1 MLGTE
6 SVLSTLRPMPVL
18 LDTRPHWIENTQAR
32 QLGLQ
37 DGQVVQASVEEKDGR
52 VRLWLKD
59 FSFDLPN
66 GWVLKDGD
74 KPFLRVSVNPGGW
87 GLLIQTPHEAV
98 AAQAKFNITS
108 AQGGDKA
115 NLGSLSAPGSSAG
128 LAEEAVGASATTHRL
143 NTLVFQPPGF
153 AAFRQLLQMI
163 DMRGPQMLQLSGEQS
178 ELLARLSGMG
188 LSMGQLQ
195 PFGLRKALAPYFR
208 SLESQLSQRQNV
220 EAEPRS
226 LIRQLLGSLGEE
238 DTGASVNGLSE
249 ELHKALN
256 EIEAAQVQSAIDL
269 NRGELNLRLMLPFSD
284 ADPVE
289 LHFQRPPRQ
298 PGDENPPLSVD
309 IHSQSRLLGEVW
321 LHTLIK
327 AGQQVELTMWAL
339 REDVAQ
345 QARSHATELVLELG
359 AAGLELQ
366 QFQIYNS
373 PRPGSDQARP
383 SAGRGLVVD
392 ALA

>member
-1 MLGTE
+1 MLGAE
-6 SVLSTLRPMPVL
+6 SVLGAMRATPVQ
-18 LDTRPHWIENTQAR
+18 LDMRPHWIETSMAE

-37 DGQVVQASVEEKDGR
+37 DGQVVQALVEKKDGR

-87 GLLIQTPHEAV
+87 GLLIQNPTDLS
-98 AAQAKFNITS
+98 AAT
-108 AQGGDKA
+108 DKA
-115 NLGSLSAPGSSAG
+115 NVALNGLGGKGAAG
-128 LAEEAVGASATTHRL
+128 AVSGAGFVAADAVASPSATSNRL

-153 AAFRQLLQMI
+153 AAFRHLLQMI
-163 DMRGPQMLQLSGEQS
+163 DMRAPQIAQLNMGQS
-178 ELLARLSGMG
+178 DVLARLSGLG
-188 LSMGQLQ
+188 LSMGALQ
-195 PFGLRKALAPYFR
+195 PLGLRKALAPYFK
-208 SLESQLSQRQNV
+208 SVESQLSQRQKV
-220 EAEPRS
+220 EDEPRS
-226 LIRQLLGSLGEE
+226 LIRQLLSSLGEE

-249 ELHKALN
+249 DLHKALN
-256 EIEAAQVQSAIDL
+256 ELEAAQLQSAIDL
-269 NRGELNLRLMLPFSD
+269 NRGELNLRLMLPFTD

-327 AGQQVELTMWAL
+327 AGHQVELTMWAL
-339 REDVAQ
+339 REEVAQ
-345 QARSHATELVLELG
+345 QARTHATELVMELG

-373 PRPGSDQARP
+373 PRPGTDPARTAP
-383 SAGRGLVVD
+383 QRGLVVD

>member
-1 MLGTE
+1 MLGAE
-6 SVLSTLRPMPVL
+6 SVLGAMRATPVQ
-18 LDTRPHWIENTQAR
+18 LDMRPHWIETSMAE

-37 DGQVVQASVEEKDGR
+37 DGQVVQALVEKKDGR

-74 KPFLRVSVNPGGW
+74 KPFLRVSLNPGGW
-87 GLLIQTPHEAV
+87 GLLIQNPTDLP
-98 AAQAKFNITS
+98 AAT
-108 AQGGDKA
+108 DKA
-115 NLGSLSAPGSSAG
+115 NVALSGLGGKGAAG
-128 LAEEAVGASATTHRL
+128 AVSGAGFVAADAVASPTATSNRL

-163 DMRGPQMLQLSGEQS
+163 DMRAPQIAQLTMGQS
-178 ELLARLSGMG
+178 DVLARLSGLG

-195 PFGLRKALAPYFR
+195 PLGLRKALAPYFR
-208 SLESQLSQRQNV
+208 SVESQLSQRQKV
-220 EAEPRS
+220 EDEPRS

-249 ELHKALN
+249 DLHKALN
-256 EIEAAQVQSAIDL
+256 ELEAAQLQSAIDL

-327 AGQQVELTMWAL
+327 AGHQVELTMWAL
-339 REDVAQ
+339 REEVAQ
-345 QARSHATELVLELG
+345 QARTHATELVMELG

-373 PRPGSDQARP
+373 PRPGTDAARP
-383 SAGRGLVVD
+383 APQRGLVVD

>member
-1 MLGTE
+1 MLGAE
-6 SVLSTLRPMPVL
+6 SVLGAMRATPVQ
-18 LDTRPHWIENTQAR
+18 LDMRPHWVETSMAE

-37 DGQVVQASVEEKDGR
+37 DGQVVQALVERKDGR

-74 KPFLRVSVNPGGW
+74 KPFLRVSLNPGGW
-87 GLLIQTPHEAV
+87 GLLIQNPTDLS
-98 AAQAKFNITS
+98 AAT
-108 AQGGDKA
+108 DKA
-115 NLGSLSAPGSSAG
+115 NVALSGLGGKGAAG
-128 LAEEAVGASATTHRL
+128 AVSGAGFVAADAVASPTATSNRL

-153 AAFRQLLQMI
+153 AAFRHLLQMI
-163 DMRGPQMLQLSGEQS
+163 DMRAPQIAQLTMGQS
-178 ELLARLSGMG
+178 DVLARLSGLG

-195 PFGLRKALAPYFR
+195 PLGLRKALAPYFR
-208 SLESQLSQRQNV
+208 SVENQLSQRQKV
-220 EAEPRS
+220 EDEPRS
-226 LIRQLLGSLGEE
+226 LIRQLLSSLGEE

-249 ELHKALN
+249 DLHKALN
-256 EIEAAQVQSAIDL
+256 ELEAAQLQSAIDL
-269 NRGELNLRLMLPFSD
+269 NRGELNLRLMLPFTD

-309 IHSQSRLLGEVW
+309 IHSQSRRLGEVW

-327 AGQQVELTMWAL
+327 AGHQVELTMWAL
-339 REDVAQ
+339 REEVAQ
-345 QARSHATELVLELG
+345 QARAHATELVMELG

-373 PRPGSDQARP
+373 PRPGTDTARP
-383 SAGRGLVVD
+383 APQRGLVVD

>member
-6 SVLSTLRPMPVL
+6 SVLSALRATPVQ
-18 LDTRPHWIENTQAR
+18 LDMRPHWIETSMAE

-37 DGQVVQASVEEKDGR
+37 DGQVVQALVDKKDGR

-59 FSFDLPN
+59 FSFELPN

-74 KPFLRVSVNPGGW
+74 KPFLRVNANPGGW
-87 GLLIQTPHEAV
+87 GLLIQTPTDAAV
-98 AAQAKFNITS
+98 EENPNLALAGLVGKGSAQA
-108 AQGGDKA
+108 
-115 NLGSLSAPGSSAG
+115 LSASGSAP
-128 LAEEAVGASATTHRL
+128 AETVASPSATSNRL

-163 DMRGPQMLQLSGEQS
+163 DMRAPQMMQLSLEQS
-178 ELLARLSGMG
+178 ELLARISGFG

-195 PFGLRKALAPYFR
+195 PMGLRKALAPYFK
-208 SLESQLSQRQNV
+208 SVENQLSQRQKV
-220 EAEPRS
+220 EDEPRS

-238 DTGASVNGLSE
+238 DTGASVSGLSE

-256 EIEAAQVQSAIDL
+256 ELEAAQVQSAIDH
-269 NRGELNLRLMLPFSD
+269 NRGELNLRLMLPFTD

-289 LHFQRPPRQ
+289 LHFQRPPRK
-298 PGDENPPLSVD
+298 PGDESPPLSVD

-327 AGQQVELTMWAL
+327 ARHQVELTMWAL
-339 REDVAQ
+339 REEVAQ
-345 QARSHATELVLELG
+345 QARVHATELVLELG

-366 QFQIYNS
+366 QFQIYNA
-373 PRPGSDQARP
+373 PRPGSDLVRTP
-383 SAGRGLVVD
+383 PDRGLVVD

>member
-6 SVLSTLRPMPVL
+6 SVLSTLRPIPVL

-256 EIEAAQVQSAIDL
+256 EIEAAQVQSVIDL

-383 SAGRGLVVD
+383 PAGRGLVVD

>member
-1 MLGTE
+1 MLGAE
-6 SVLSTLRPMPVL
+6 SVLGAMRATPVQ
-18 LDTRPHWIENTQAR
+18 LDMRPHWIETSMAE

-37 DGQVVQASVEEKDGR
+37 DGQVVQALVEKKDGR

-87 GLLIQTPHEAV
+87 GLLIQNPTDPSAAADKTKVALDGLGGKGLTGSPAAAGFV
-98 AAQAKFNITS
+98 AADALASTS
-108 AQGGDKA
+108 ATS
-115 NLGSLSAPGSSAG
+115 N
-128 LAEEAVGASATTHRL
+128 RL

-163 DMRGPQMLQLSGEQS
+163 DLRAPQIAQLSAGQS
-178 ELLARLSGMG
+178 DLLARLSGLG

-195 PFGLRKALAPYFR
+195 PLGLRKALAPYFR
-208 SLESQLSQRQNV
+208 SVENQLSQRQKV
-220 EAEPRS
+220 EDEPRS

-249 ELHKALN
+249 DLHKALN
-256 EIEAAQVQSAIDL
+256 ELEAAQLQSAIDL
-269 NRGELNLRLMLPFSD
+269 NRGELNLRLMLPFTD

-327 AGQQVELTMWAL
+327 AGHQVELTMWAL
-339 REDVAQ
+339 REEVAQ
-345 QARSHATELVLELG
+345 QARTHATELVMELG

-373 PRPGSDQARP
+373 PRPGTDPARTAP
-383 SAGRGLVVD
+383 QRGLVVD

>member
-6 SVLSTLRPMPVL
+6 SVLGAMRATPVQ
-18 LDTRPHWIENTQAR
+18 LDMRPHWIETSMAE

-37 DGQVVQASVEEKDGR
+37 DGQVVQALVEKKDGR

-66 GWVLKDGD
+66 GWVLKEGD

-87 GLLIQTPHEAV
+87 GLLIQTP
-98 AAQAKFNITS
+98 S
-108 AQGGDKA
+108 D
-115 NLGSLSAPGSSAG
+115 LSAVSDKTNVALTGLGGKGAPGVPTGAG
-128 LAEEAVGASATTHRL
+128 FVPADAVSNPTATSNRL

-163 DMRGPQMLQLSGEQS
+163 DWQSPQLAQLSVGQS
-178 ELLARLSGMG
+178 DLLARLSGLG

-195 PFGLRKALAPYFR
+195 PLGLRKALAPYFK
-208 SLESQLSQRQNV
+208 SVENQLSQRQKV
-220 EAEPRS
+220 EDEPRS
-226 LIRQLLGSLGEE
+226 LIRQLLASLGEE

-249 ELHKALN
+249 DLHKALN
-256 EIEAAQVQSAIDL
+256 ELEAAQLQSAIDL
-269 NRGELNLRLMLPFSD
+269 NRGELNLRLMLPFTD

-298 PGDENPPLSVD
+298 PGEESPPLSVD

-327 AGQQVELTMWAL
+327 VGHQVELTMWAL

-373 PRPGSDQARP
+373 PRPGTDQVRP
-383 SAGRGLVVD
+383 APQRGLVVD

>member
-1 MLGTE
+1 MLGAE
-6 SVLSTLRPMPVL
+6 SVLGAMRATPVQ
-18 LDTRPHWIENTQAR
+18 LDMRPHWVETSMAE

-37 DGQVVQASVEEKDGR
+37 DGQVVQALVEKKDGR

-74 KPFLRVSVNPGGW
+74 KPFLRVSLNPGGW
-87 GLLIQTPHEAV
+87 GLLIQNPTDLP
-98 AAQAKFNITS
+98 AAT
-108 AQGGDKA
+108 DKA
-115 NLGSLSAPGSSAG
+115 NVALSGLGGKGAAG
-128 LAEEAVGASATTHRL
+128 AVSGAGFVAADAVASPTATSNRL

-163 DMRGPQMLQLSGEQS
+163 DLRAPQIAQLTMGQS
-178 ELLARLSGMG
+178 DVLARLSGLG

-195 PFGLRKALAPYFR
+195 PLGLRKALAPYFR
-208 SLESQLSQRQNV
+208 SVESQLSHRQKV
-220 EAEPRS
+220 EDEPRS
-226 LIRQLLGSLGEE
+226 LIRQLLSSLGEE

-249 ELHKALN
+249 DLHKALN
-256 EIEAAQVQSAIDL
+256 ELEAAQLQSAIDL
-269 NRGELNLRLMLPFSD
+269 NRGELNLRLMLPFTD

-309 IHSQSRLLGEVW
+309 IHSQSRRLGEVW

-327 AGQQVELTMWAL
+327 AGHQVELTMWAL
-339 REDVAQ
+339 REEVAQ
-345 QARSHATELVLELG
+345 QARAHATELVMELG

-373 PRPGSDQARP
+373 PRPGTDAARP
-383 SAGRGLVVD
+383 APQRGLVVD

>member
-1 MLGTE
+1 MLGAE
-6 SVLSTLRPMPVL
+6 SVLGAMRATPVQ
-18 LDTRPHWIENTQAR
+18 LDMRPHWIETSMAE

-37 DGQVVQASVEEKDGR
+37 DGQVVQALVEKKDGR

-87 GLLIQTPHEAV
+87 GLLIQNPTDPSAAADKTKVALDGLGGKGLTGSPAAAGFV
-98 AAQAKFNITS
+98 AADALASTS
-108 AQGGDKA
+108 ATS
-115 NLGSLSAPGSSAG
+115 N
-128 LAEEAVGASATTHRL
+128 RL

-163 DMRGPQMLQLSGEQS
+163 DLRAPQIAQLSAGQS
-178 ELLARLSGMG
+178 DLLARLSGLG

-195 PFGLRKALAPYFR
+195 PLGLRKALAPYFR
-208 SLESQLSQRQNV
+208 SVENQLSQRQKV
-220 EAEPRS
+220 DDEPRS

-249 ELHKALN
+249 DLHKALN
-256 EIEAAQVQSAIDL
+256 ELEAAQLQSAIDL
-269 NRGELNLRLMLPFSD
+269 NRGELNLRLMLPFTD

-327 AGQQVELTMWAL
+327 AGHQVELTMWAL
-339 REDVAQ
+339 REEVAQ
-345 QARSHATELVLELG
+345 QARTHATELVMELG

-373 PRPGSDQARP
+373 PRPGTDPARTAP
-383 SAGRGLVVD
+383 QRGLVVD

>member
-1 MLGTE
+1 MLGAE
-6 SVLSTLRPMPVL
+6 SVLGAMRATPVQ
-18 LDTRPHWIENTQAR
+18 LDMRPHWVETSMAE

-37 DGQVVQASVEEKDGR
+37 DGQVVQALVEKKDGR

-74 KPFLRVSVNPGGW
+74 KPFLRVSLNPGGW
-87 GLLIQTPHEAV
+87 GLLIQNPTDLP
-98 AAQAKFNITS
+98 AAT
-108 AQGGDKA
+108 DKA
-115 NLGSLSAPGSSAG
+115 NVALSGLGGKGAAG
-128 LAEEAVGASATTHRL
+128 AVSGAGFVAADAVASPTATSNRL

-163 DMRGPQMLQLSGEQS
+163 DMRAPQIAQLTMGQS
-178 ELLARLSGMG
+178 DVLARLSGLG

-195 PFGLRKALAPYFR
+195 PLGLRKALAPYFR
-208 SLESQLSQRQNV
+208 SVESQLSQRQKV
-220 EAEPRS
+220 EDEPRS

-249 ELHKALN
+249 DLHKALN
-256 EIEAAQVQSAIDL
+256 ELEAAQLQSAIDL

-327 AGQQVELTMWAL
+327 AGHQVELTMWAL
-339 REDVAQ
+339 REEVAQ
-345 QARSHATELVLELG
+345 QARTHATELVMELG

-373 PRPGSDQARP
+373 PRPGTDAARP
-383 SAGRGLVVD
+383 APQRGLVVD

>member
-6 SVLSTLRPMPVL
+6 SVLGAMRATPVQ
-18 LDTRPHWIENTQAR
+18 LDMRTHWLETSMAE

-37 DGQVVQASVEEKDGR
+37 DGQVVQALVEKKDGR

-87 GLLIQTPHEAV
+87 GLLIQNPTDLSAATDKTKLALDGLGGKALTGSPAGAGFV
-98 AAQAKFNITS
+98 AADAVLSTS
-108 AQGGDKA
+108 ATS
-115 NLGSLSAPGSSAG
+115 N
-128 LAEEAVGASATTHRL
+128 RL

-153 AAFRQLLQMI
+153 AAFRHLLQMM
-163 DMRGPQMLQLSGEQS
+163 DLRAPQITQLSAGQS
-178 ELLARLSGMG
+178 DLLARLSGLG
-188 LSMGQLQ
+188 LSMAQLQ
-195 PFGLRKALAPYFR
+195 PLGLRKALAPYFR
-208 SLESQLSQRQNV
+208 SVESQLSQRQKV
-220 EAEPRS
+220 EDTPRS
-226 LIRQLLGSLGEE
+226 LIRQLLDSLGEE

-249 ELHKALN
+249 DLHKALN
-256 EIEAAQVQSAIDL
+256 ELEAAQLQSAIDL
-269 NRGELNLRLMLPFSD
+269 NRGELNLRLMLPFTD

-298 PGDENPPLSVD
+298 PGEENPPLSVD

-327 AGQQVELTMWAL
+327 AGHQVELTMWAL

-345 QARSHATELVLELG
+345 QARSHSTELVLELG

-373 PRPGSDQARP
+373 PRPASDQSRP
-383 SAGRGLVVD
+383 APQRGLVVD

>member
-1 MLGTE
+1 MLGAE
-6 SVLSTLRPMPVL
+6 SVLGAMRATPVQ
-18 LDTRPHWIENTQAR
+18 LDMRPHWVETSMAE

-37 DGQVVQASVEEKDGR
+37 DGQVVQALVEKKDGR

-87 GLLIQTPHEAV
+87 GLLIQNPTDLS
-98 AAQAKFNITS
+98 AAT
-108 AQGGDKA
+108 DKA
-115 NLGSLSAPGSSAG
+115 NVALSGLGGKGAAVSGAG
-128 LAEEAVGASATTHRL
+128 FVAADAVANSTATSNRL

-163 DMRGPQMLQLSGEQS
+163 DMRAPQIAQLTMGQS
-178 ELLARLSGMG
+178 DVLARLSGLG
-188 LSMGQLQ
+188 LSMGALQ
-195 PFGLRKALAPYFR
+195 PLGLRKALAPYFR
-208 SLESQLSQRQNV
+208 SVENQLSQRQKV
-220 EAEPRS
+220 EDEPRS
-226 LIRQLLGSLGEE
+226 LIRQLLSSLGEE
-238 DTGASVNGLSE
+238 DTRASVNGLSE
-249 ELHKALN
+249 DLHKALN
-256 EIEAAQVQSAIDL
+256 ELEAAQLQSAIDL
-269 NRGELNLRLMLPFSD
+269 NRGELNLRLMLPFTD

-327 AGQQVELTMWAL
+327 AGHQVELTMWAL
-339 REDVAQ
+339 REEVAQ
-345 QARSHATELVLELG
+345 QARTHATELVMELG

-373 PRPGSDQARP
+373 PRPGTDAARP
-383 SAGRGLVVD
+383 APQRGLVVD

>member
-1 MLGTE
+1 MLGAE
-6 SVLSTLRPMPVL
+6 SVLGAMRATPVQ
-18 LDTRPHWIENTQAR
+18 LDMRPHWVETSMAE

-37 DGQVVQASVEEKDGR
+37 DGQVVQALVEKKDGR

-74 KPFLRVSVNPGGW
+74 KPFLRVSLNPGGW
-87 GLLIQTPHEAV
+87 GLLIQNPTDLP
-98 AAQAKFNITS
+98 AAT
-108 AQGGDKA
+108 DKA
-115 NLGSLSAPGSSAG
+115 NVALSGLGGKGAAG
-128 LAEEAVGASATTHRL
+128 AVSGAGFVAADAVASPTATSNRL

-163 DMRGPQMLQLSGEQS
+163 DMRAPQIAQLTMGQS
-178 ELLARLSGMG
+178 DVLARLSGLG

-195 PFGLRKALAPYFR
+195 PLGLRKALAPYFR
-208 SLESQLSQRQNV
+208 SVENQLSQRQKV
-220 EAEPRS
+220 EDEPRS

-249 ELHKALN
+249 DLHKALN
-256 EIEAAQVQSAIDL
+256 ELEAAQLQSAIDL

-309 IHSQSRLLGEVW
+309 IHSQSRRLGEVW

-327 AGQQVELTMWAL
+327 AGHQVELTMWAL
-339 REDVAQ
+339 REEVAQ
-345 QARSHATELVLELG
+345 QARTHATELVMELG

-373 PRPGSDQARP
+373 PRPGTDAARP
-383 SAGRGLVVD
+383 APQRGLVVD

>member
-6 SVLSTLRPMPVL
+6 SVLGAMRATPVQ
-18 LDTRPHWIENTQAR
+18 LDMRTHWLETSMAE

-37 DGQVVQASVEEKDGR
+37 DGQVVQALVEKKDGR

-87 GLLIQTPHEAV
+87 GLLIQNPTDLSAAADKTKLALDGLGGKALTGSPAGAGFV
-98 AAQAKFNITS
+98 AADAVLSTS
-108 AQGGDKA
+108 ATS
-115 NLGSLSAPGSSAG
+115 N
-128 LAEEAVGASATTHRL
+128 RL

-153 AAFRQLLQMI
+153 AAFRHLLQMM
-163 DMRGPQMLQLSGEQS
+163 DLRAPQITQLSAGQS
-178 ELLARLSGMG
+178 DLLARLSGLG
-188 LSMGQLQ
+188 LSMAQLQ
-195 PFGLRKALAPYFR
+195 PLGLRKALAPYFR
-208 SLESQLSQRQNV
+208 SVESQLSQRQKV
-220 EAEPRS
+220 EDTPRS
-226 LIRQLLGSLGEE
+226 LIRQLLDSLGEE

-249 ELHKALN
+249 DLHKALN
-256 EIEAAQVQSAIDL
+256 ELEAAQLQSAIDL
-269 NRGELNLRLMLPFSD
+269 NRGELNLRLMLPFTD

-298 PGDENPPLSVD
+298 PGEENPPLSVD

-327 AGQQVELTMWAL
+327 AGHQVELTMWAL

-345 QARSHATELVLELG
+345 QARSHSSELVLELG

-373 PRPGSDQARP
+373 PRPASDPSRP
-383 SAGRGLVVD
+383 APQRGLVVD

>member
-6 SVLSTLRPMPVL
+6 SVLGAMRATPVQ
-18 LDTRPHWIENTQAR
+18 LDMRTHWLETSMAE

-37 DGQVVQASVEEKDGR
+37 DGQVVQALVEKKDGR

-87 GLLIQTPHEAV
+87 GLLIQNPTDLSAAADKTKLALDGLGGKALTGSPAGAGFV
-98 AAQAKFNITS
+98 AADAVLSTS
-108 AQGGDKA
+108 ATS
-115 NLGSLSAPGSSAG
+115 N
-128 LAEEAVGASATTHRL
+128 RL

-153 AAFRQLLQMI
+153 AAFRHLLQMM
-163 DMRGPQMLQLSGEQS
+163 DLRAPQITQLSAGQS
-178 ELLARLSGMG
+178 DLLARLSGLG
-188 LSMGQLQ
+188 LSMAQLQ
-195 PFGLRKALAPYFR
+195 PLGLRKALAPYFR
-208 SLESQLSQRQNV
+208 SVESQLSQRQKV
-220 EAEPRS
+220 EDTPRS
-226 LIRQLLGSLGEE
+226 LIRQLLDSLGEE

-249 ELHKALN
+249 DLHKALN
-256 EIEAAQVQSAIDL
+256 ELEAAQLQSAIDL
-269 NRGELNLRLMLPFSD
+269 NRGEINLRLMLPFTD

-298 PGDENPPLSVD
+298 PGEENPPLSVD

-327 AGQQVELTMWAL
+327 AGHQVELTMWAL

-345 QARSHATELVLELG
+345 QARSHSTELVLELG

-373 PRPGSDQARP
+373 PRPASDQSRP
-383 SAGRGLVVD
+383 APQRGLVVD

>member
-1 MLGTE
+1 M
-6 SVLSTLRPMPVL
+6 
-18 LDTRPHWIENTQAR
+18 RPHWVETSMAE

-37 DGQVVQASVEEKDGR
+37 DGQVVQALVERKDGR

-74 KPFLRVSVNPGGW
+74 KPFLRVSLNPGGW
-87 GLLIQTPHEAV
+87 GLLIQNPTDLS
-98 AAQAKFNITS
+98 AAT
-108 AQGGDKA
+108 DKA
-115 NLGSLSAPGSSAG
+115 NVALSALGGKGAAG
-128 LAEEAVGASATTHRL
+128 AVSGAGFVAADAVASPNATSNRL

-153 AAFRQLLQMI
+153 VAFRQLLQMI
-163 DMRGPQMLQLSGEQS
+163 DMRAPQIAQLTMGQS
-178 ELLARLSGMG
+178 DVLARLSGLG

-195 PFGLRKALAPYFR
+195 PLGLRKALAPYFR
-208 SLESQLSQRQNV
+208 SVENQLSQRQKV
-220 EAEPRS
+220 EDEPRS
-226 LIRQLLGSLGEE
+226 LIRQLLSSLGEE

-249 ELHKALN
+249 DLHKALN
-256 EIEAAQVQSAIDL
+256 ELEAAQLQSAIDL
-269 NRGELNLRLMLPFSD
+269 NRGELNLRLMLPFTD

-309 IHSQSRLLGEVW
+309 IHSQSRRLGEVW

-327 AGQQVELTMWAL
+327 AGHQVELTMWAL
-339 REDVAQ
+339 REEVAQ
-345 QARSHATELVLELG
+345 QARAHATELVMELG

-373 PRPGSDQARP
+373 PRPGTDTARP
-383 SAGRGLVVD
+383 APQRGLVVD

>member
-1 MLGTE
+1 MLGAE
-6 SVLSTLRPMPVL
+6 SVLGAMRATPVQ
-18 LDTRPHWIENTQAR
+18 LDMRPHWVETSMAE

-37 DGQVVQASVEEKDGR
+37 DGQVVQALVEKKDGR

-74 KPFLRVSVNPGGW
+74 KPFLRVSLNPGGW
-87 GLLIQTPHEAV
+87 GLLIQNPTDLS
-98 AAQAKFNITS
+98 AAA
-108 AQGGDKA
+108 DKA
-115 NLGSLSAPGSSAG
+115 NVALSGLGGKGAAG
-128 LAEEAVGASATTHRL
+128 AVSGAGFVAADAVASPTATSNRL

-163 DMRGPQMLQLSGEQS
+163 DMRAPQIAQLTMGQS
-178 ELLARLSGMG
+178 DVLARLSGLG

-195 PFGLRKALAPYFR
+195 PLGLRKALAPYFR
-208 SLESQLSQRQNV
+208 SVENQLSQRQKV
-220 EAEPRS
+220 EDEPRS

-249 ELHKALN
+249 DLHKALN
-256 EIEAAQVQSAIDL
+256 ELEAAQLQSAIDL
-269 NRGELNLRLMLPFSD
+269 NRGELNLRLMLPFTD

-309 IHSQSRLLGEVW
+309 IHSQSRRLGEVW

-327 AGQQVELTMWAL
+327 AGHQVELTMWAL
-339 REDVAQ
+339 REEVAQ
-345 QARSHATELVLELG
+345 QARTHATELVMELG

-373 PRPGSDQARP
+373 PRPGTDAARP
-383 SAGRGLVVD
+383 APQRGLVVD

>member
-1 MLGTE
+1 MLGAE
-6 SVLSTLRPMPVL
+6 SVLGAMRATPVQ
-18 LDTRPHWIENTQAR
+18 LDMRPHWIETSMAE

-37 DGQVVQASVEEKDGR
+37 DGQVVQALVEKKDGR

-66 GWVLKDGD
+66 GWVLKEGD

-87 GLLIQTPHEAV
+87 GLLIQNPTDPSAAADKTKVALDGLGGKGLTGSPAAAGFV
-98 AAQAKFNITS
+98 AADALASTS
-108 AQGGDKA
+108 ATS
-115 NLGSLSAPGSSAG
+115 N
-128 LAEEAVGASATTHRL
+128 RL

-163 DMRGPQMLQLSGEQS
+163 DLRAPQIAQLSAGQS
-178 ELLARLSGMG
+178 DLLARLSGLG

-195 PFGLRKALAPYFR
+195 PLGLRKALAPYFR
-208 SLESQLSQRQNV
+208 SVENQLSQRQKV
-220 EAEPRS
+220 EDEPRS

-249 ELHKALN
+249 DLHKALN
-256 EIEAAQVQSAIDL
+256 ELEAAQLQSAIDL

-327 AGQQVELTMWAL
+327 AGHQVELTMWAL
-339 REDVAQ
+339 REEVAQ
-345 QARSHATELVLELG
+345 QARTHATELVMELG

-373 PRPGSDQARP
+373 PRPGTDQARP
-383 SAGRGLVVD
+383 APQRGLVVD

>member
-1 MLGTE
+1 MLGAE
-6 SVLSTLRPMPVL
+6 SVLGAMRATPVQ
-18 LDTRPHWIENTQAR
+18 LDMRPHWVETSMAE

-37 DGQVVQASVEEKDGR
+37 DGQVVQALVERKDGR

-74 KPFLRVSVNPGGW
+74 KPFLRVSLNPGGW
-87 GLLIQTPHEAV
+87 GLLIQNPTDPSAAADKTKVALDGLGGKGLTGSPAAAGFV
-98 AAQAKFNITS
+98 AADALASTS
-108 AQGGDKA
+108 ATS
-115 NLGSLSAPGSSAG
+115 N
-128 LAEEAVGASATTHRL
+128 RL

-163 DMRGPQMLQLSGEQS
+163 DMRAPQIAQLTMGQS
-178 ELLARLSGMG
+178 DVLARLSGLG

-195 PFGLRKALAPYFR
+195 PLGLRKALAPYFR
-208 SLESQLSQRQNV
+208 SVENQLSQRQKV
-220 EAEPRS
+220 EDEPRS

-249 ELHKALN
+249 DLHKALN
-256 EIEAAQVQSAIDL
+256 ELEAAQLQSAIDL

-327 AGQQVELTMWAL
+327 AGHQVELTMWAL
-339 REDVAQ
+339 REEVAQ
-345 QARSHATELVLELG
+345 QARTHATELVMELG

-373 PRPGSDQARP
+373 PRPGTDAARP
-383 SAGRGLVVD
+383 APQRGLVVD

>member
-1 MLGTE
+1 MLGAE
-6 SVLSTLRPMPVL
+6 SVLGAMRATPVQ
-18 LDTRPHWIENTQAR
+18 LDMRPHWVETSMAE

-37 DGQVVQASVEEKDGR
+37 DGQVVQALVEKKDGR

-87 GLLIQTPHEAV
+87 GLLIQNPTDLS
-98 AAQAKFNITS
+98 AAT
-108 AQGGDKA
+108 DKA
-115 NLGSLSAPGSSAG
+115 NVALSGLGGKGAAG
-128 LAEEAVGASATTHRL
+128 AVSGAGFVAADAVANSTATSNRL

-163 DMRGPQMLQLSGEQS
+163 DMRAPQIAQLTMGQS
-178 ELLARLSGMG
+178 DVLARLSGMG

-195 PFGLRKALAPYFR
+195 PLGLRKALAPYFR
-208 SLESQLSQRQNV
+208 SVENQLSQRQKV
-220 EAEPRS
+220 EDEPRS

-238 DTGASVNGLSE
+238 DTGAAVNGLSE
-249 ELHKALN
+249 DLHKALN
-256 EIEAAQVQSAIDL
+256 ELEAAQLQSAIDL

-309 IHSQSRLLGEVW
+309 IHSQSRRLGEVW

-327 AGQQVELTMWAL
+327 AGHQVELTMWAL
-339 REDVAQ
+339 REEVAQ
-345 QARSHATELVLELG
+345 QARMHATELVMELG

-373 PRPGSDQARP
+373 PRPGTDPTR
-383 SAGRGLVVD
+383 SAPQRGLVVD

>member
-1 MLGTE
+1 MLGAE
-6 SVLSTLRPMPVL
+6 SVLGAMRATPVQ
-18 LDTRPHWIENTQAR
+18 LDMRAHWVETSMAE

-37 DGQVVQASVEEKDGR
+37 DGQVVQALVEKKDGR

-74 KPFLRVSVNPGGW
+74 KPFLRVSLNPGGW
-87 GLLIQTPHEAV
+87 GLLIQNPTDLS
-98 AAQAKFNITS
+98 AAT
-108 AQGGDKA
+108 DKA
-115 NLGSLSAPGSSAG
+115 NLALSALGGKGAAG
-128 LAEEAVGASATTHRL
+128 AVSGAGIVAADAVASPTATSNRL

-163 DMRGPQMLQLSGEQS
+163 DMRAPQIAQLTMGQS
-178 ELLARLSGMG
+178 DVLARLSGLG

-195 PFGLRKALAPYFR
+195 PLGLRKALAPYFR
-208 SLESQLSQRQNV
+208 SVESQLSQRQKV
-220 EAEPRS
+220 EDEPRS
-226 LIRQLLGSLGEE
+226 LIRQLLSSLGEE

-249 ELHKALN
+249 DLHKALN
-256 EIEAAQVQSAIDL
+256 ELEAAQLQSAIDL

-309 IHSQSRLLGEVW
+309 IHSQSRRLGEVW

-327 AGQQVELTMWAL
+327 AGHQVELTMWAL
-339 REDVAQ
+339 REEVAQ
-345 QARSHATELVLELG
+345 QARAHATELVMELG

-373 PRPGSDQARP
+373 PRPGTDTARP
-383 SAGRGLVVD
+383 APQRGLVVD

>member
-1 MLGTE
+1 MLGAE
-6 SVLSTLRPMPVL
+6 SVLGAMRATPVQ
-18 LDTRPHWIENTQAR
+18 LDMRPHWVETSMAE

-37 DGQVVQASVEEKDGR
+37 DGQVVQALVERKDGR

-74 KPFLRVSVNPGGW
+74 KPFLRVSLNPGGW
-87 GLLIQTPHEAV
+87 GLLIQNPTDLP
-98 AAQAKFNITS
+98 AAT
-108 AQGGDKA
+108 DKA
-115 NLGSLSAPGSSAG
+115 NVALSGLGGKGAAG
-128 LAEEAVGASATTHRL
+128 AVSGAGFVAADALASPTATSNRL

-153 AAFRQLLQMI
+153 AAFRQLLKMI
-163 DMRGPQMLQLSGEQS
+163 DMRAPQIAQLTMGQS
-178 ELLARLSGMG
+178 DVLARLSGLG

-195 PFGLRKALAPYFR
+195 PLGLRKALAPYFR
-208 SLESQLSQRQNV
+208 SVESQLSQRQKV
-220 EAEPRS
+220 EDEPRS

-249 ELHKALN
+249 DLHKALN
-256 EIEAAQVQSAIDL
+256 ELEAAQLQSAIDL

-327 AGQQVELTMWAL
+327 AGHQVELTMWAL
-339 REDVAQ
+339 REEVAQ
-345 QARSHATELVLELG
+345 QARTHATELVMELG

-373 PRPGSDQARP
+373 PRPGTDAARP
-383 SAGRGLVVD
+383 APQRGLVVD

>member
-1 MLGTE
+1 MLGAE
-6 SVLSTLRPMPVL
+6 SVLGAMRATPVQ
-18 LDTRPHWIENTQAR
+18 LDMRPHWIETSMAE

-37 DGQVVQASVEEKDGR
+37 DGQVVQALVEKKDGR

-66 GWVLKDGD
+66 GWVLKEGD

-87 GLLIQTPHEAV
+87 GLLIQNPTDPSAAADKTKVALDGLGGKGLTGSPAGAGFV
-98 AAQAKFNITS
+98 AADALASTS
-108 AQGGDKA
+108 ATS
-115 NLGSLSAPGSSAG
+115 N
-128 LAEEAVGASATTHRL
+128 RL

-163 DMRGPQMLQLSGEQS
+163 DLRAPQIAQLSAGLS
-178 ELLARLSGMG
+178 DLLARLSGLG

-195 PFGLRKALAPYFR
+195 PLGLRKALAPYFR
-208 SLESQLSQRQNV
+208 SVENQLSQRQKV
-220 EAEPRS
+220 EDEPRS

-249 ELHKALN
+249 DLHKALN
-256 EIEAAQVQSAIDL
+256 ELEAAQLQSAIDL
-269 NRGELNLRLMLPFSD
+269 NRGELNLRLMLPFTD

-327 AGQQVELTMWAL
+327 AGHQVELTMWAL
-339 REDVAQ
+339 REEVAQ
-345 QARSHATELVLELG
+345 QARTHATELVMELG

-373 PRPGSDQARP
+373 PRPGTDPARTAP
-383 SAGRGLVVD
+383 QRGLVVD

>member
-6 SVLSTLRPMPVL
+6 SVLGAMRATPVQ
-18 LDTRPHWIENTQAR
+18 LDMRTHWLETSMAE

-37 DGQVVQASVEEKDGR
+37 DGQVVQALVEKKDGR

-74 KPFLRVSVNPGGW
+74 KPFLRVSLNPGGW
-87 GLLIQTPHEAV
+87 GLLIQNPT
-98 AAQAKFNITS
+98 
-108 AQGGDKA
+108 D
-115 NLGSLSAPGSSAG
+115 LSATADKTKLALDGLGGKALTGSSAG
-128 LAEEAVGASATTHRL
+128 AGFVAADAVLSTSATSNRL

-153 AAFRQLLQMI
+153 AAFRHLLQMM
-163 DMRGPQMLQLSGEQS
+163 DLRAPQITQLSAGQS
-178 ELLARLSGMG
+178 DLLARLSGLG
-188 LSMGQLQ
+188 LSMAQLQ
-195 PFGLRKALAPYFR
+195 PLGLRKALAPYFR
-208 SLESQLSQRQNV
+208 SVESQLSQRQKV
-220 EAEPRS
+220 EDTPRS
-226 LIRQLLGSLGEE
+226 LIRQLLDSLGEQ

-249 ELHKALN
+249 DLHKALN
-256 EIEAAQVQSAIDL
+256 ELEAAQLQSAIDL
-269 NRGELNLRLMLPFSD
+269 NRGELNLRLMLPFTD

-298 PGDENPPLSVD
+298 PGEENPPLSVD

-327 AGQQVELTMWAL
+327 AGHQVELTMWAL

-345 QARSHATELVLELG
+345 QARSHSTELVLELG

-373 PRPGSDQARP
+373 PRPASDQSRP
-383 SAGRGLVVD
+383 PPQRGLVVD

>member
-1 MLGTE
+1 MLGAE
-6 SVLSTLRPMPVL
+6 SVLGAMRATPVQ
-18 LDTRPHWIENTQAR
+18 LDMRPHWVETSMAE

-37 DGQVVQASVEEKDGR
+37 DGQVVQALVERKDGR

-74 KPFLRVSVNPGGW
+74 KPFLRVSLNPGGW
-87 GLLIQTPHEAV
+87 GLLIQNQTDLP
-98 AAQAKFNITS
+98 AAT
-108 AQGGDKA
+108 DKA
-115 NLGSLSAPGSSAG
+115 NVALSGLGGKGAAG
-128 LAEEAVGASATTHRL
+128 AVSGAGFVAADAVANSTATSNRL

-163 DMRGPQMLQLSGEQS
+163 DMRAPQIAQLTMGQS
-178 ELLARLSGMG
+178 DVLARLSGMG

-195 PFGLRKALAPYFR
+195 PLGLRKALAPYFR
-208 SLESQLSQRQNV
+208 SVENQLSQRQKV
-220 EAEPRS
+220 EDEPRS

-238 DTGASVNGLSE
+238 DTGAAVNGLSE
-249 ELHKALN
+249 DLHKALN
-256 EIEAAQVQSAIDL
+256 ELEAAQLQSAIDL

-298 PGDENPPLSVD
+298 PGDENPPVSVD
-309 IHSQSRLLGEVW
+309 IHSQSRRLGEVW

-327 AGQQVELTMWAL
+327 AGHQVELTMWAL
-339 REDVAQ
+339 REEVAQ
-345 QARSHATELVLELG
+345 QARMHATELVMELG

-373 PRPGSDQARP
+373 PRPGTDPTRP
-383 SAGRGLVVD
+383 APQRGLVVD

>member
-1 MLGTE
+1 MLGAE
-6 SVLSTLRPMPVL
+6 SVLGAMRATPVQ
-18 LDTRPHWIENTQAR
+18 LDMRPHWVETSMAE

-37 DGQVVQASVEEKDGR
+37 DGQVVQALVEKKDGR

-74 KPFLRVSVNPGGW
+74 KPFLRVSLNPGGW
-87 GLLIQTPHEAV
+87 GLLIQNPTDLS
-98 AAQAKFNITS
+98 AAT
-108 AQGGDKA
+108 DKA
-115 NLGSLSAPGSSAG
+115 NVALSGLGGKGAAG
-128 LAEEAVGASATTHRL
+128 AVSGAGFVVADAVASPNATSNRL

-153 AAFRQLLQMI
+153 AAFRHLLQLI
-163 DMRGPQMLQLSGEQS
+163 DMRAPQISQLTMGQS
-178 ELLARLSGMG
+178 DVLARLSGLG

-195 PFGLRKALAPYFR
+195 PLGLRKALAPYFR
-208 SLESQLSQRQNV
+208 SVESQLSQRQKV
-220 EAEPRS
+220 EDEPRS
-226 LIRQLLGSLGEE
+226 LIRQLLSSLGEE

-249 ELHKALN
+249 DLHKALN
-256 EIEAAQVQSAIDL
+256 ELEAAQLQSAIDL
-269 NRGELNLRLMLPFSD
+269 NRGELNLRLMLPFTD

-309 IHSQSRLLGEVW
+309 IHSQSRRLGEVW

-327 AGQQVELTMWAL
+327 AGHQVELTMWAL
-339 REDVAQ
+339 REEVAQ
-345 QARSHATELVLELG
+345 QARAHATELVMELG

-373 PRPGSDQARP
+373 PRPGTDTARP
-383 SAGRGLVVD
+383 APQRGLVVD

>member
-1 MLGTE
+1 MLGAE
-6 SVLSTLRPMPVL
+6 SVLGAMRATPVQ
-18 LDTRPHWIENTQAR
+18 LDMRPHWVETSMAE

-37 DGQVVQASVEEKDGR
+37 DGQVVQALVERKDGR

-74 KPFLRVSVNPGGW
+74 KPFLRVSLNPGGW
-87 GLLIQTPHEAV
+87 GLLIQNQTDLP
-98 AAQAKFNITS
+98 AAT
-108 AQGGDKA
+108 DKA
-115 NLGSLSAPGSSAG
+115 NVALSGLGGKGAAG
-128 LAEEAVGASATTHRL
+128 AVSGAGFVAADAVASPTATSNRL

-163 DMRGPQMLQLSGEQS
+163 DMRAPQIAQLTMGQS
-178 ELLARLSGMG
+178 DVLARLSGLG

-195 PFGLRKALAPYFR
+195 PLGLRKALAPYFR
-208 SLESQLSQRQNV
+208 SVENQLSQRQKV
-220 EAEPRS
+220 EDEPRS

-249 ELHKALN
+249 DLHKALN
-256 EIEAAQVQSAIDL
+256 ELEAAQLQSAIDL

-327 AGQQVELTMWAL
+327 AGHQVELTMWAL
-339 REDVAQ
+339 REEVAQ
-345 QARSHATELVLELG
+345 QARTHATELVMELG

-373 PRPGSDQARP
+373 PRPGTDAARP
-383 SAGRGLVVD
+383 APQRGLVVD

>member
-1 MLGTE
+1 MLGAE
-6 SVLSTLRPMPVL
+6 SVLGAMRATPVQ
-18 LDTRPHWIENTQAR
+18 LDMRPHWVETSMAE

-37 DGQVVQASVEEKDGR
+37 DGQVVQALVEKKDGR

-74 KPFLRVSVNPGGW
+74 KPFLRVSLNPGGW
-87 GLLIQTPHEAV
+87 GLLIQNPTDLS
-98 AAQAKFNITS
+98 AAA
-108 AQGGDKA
+108 DKA
-115 NLGSLSAPGSSAG
+115 NVALSGLGGKGAAG
-128 LAEEAVGASATTHRL
+128 AVSGAGFVATDAVANSTATSNRL

-163 DMRGPQMLQLSGEQS
+163 DMRAPQIAQLTMGQS
-178 ELLARLSGMG
+178 DVLARLSGLG

-195 PFGLRKALAPYFR
+195 PLGLRKALAPYFR
-208 SLESQLSQRQNV
+208 SVESQLSQRQKV
-220 EAEPRS
+220 EDEPRS
-226 LIRQLLGSLGEE
+226 LIRELLSSLGEE

-249 ELHKALN
+249 DLHKALN
-256 EIEAAQVQSAIDL
+256 ELEAAQLQSAIDL
-269 NRGELNLRLMLPFSD
+269 NRGELNLRLMLPFTD

-289 LHFQRPPRQ
+289 LHFQRPPRK

-327 AGQQVELTMWAL
+327 AGHQVELTMWAV
-339 REDVAQ
+339 REEVAQ
-345 QARSHATELVLELG
+345 QARTHATELVMELD

-373 PRPGSDQARP
+373 PRPGIDAARP
-383 SAGRGLVVD
+383 APQRGLVVD

>member
-1 MLGTE
+1 MLATE
-6 SVLSTLRPMPVL
+6 SVLSTWRPMPVQ
-18 LDTRPHWIENTQAR
+18 LDVRPHWIENTQAR
-32 QLGLQ
+32 LLGLQ
-37 DGQVVQASVEEKDGR
+37 DGQVVQALVEKKDGR

-74 KPFLRVSVNPGGW
+74 KPFLRVSVTPGGW
-87 GLLIQTPHEAV
+87 GLLIQTPSDLSPATDKTNVALTGLGGKGAPEGTGGAGFVPADAV
-98 AAQAKFNITS
+98 SNPTATS
-108 AQGGDKA
+108 
-115 NLGSLSAPGSSAG
+115 N
-128 LAEEAVGASATTHRL
+128 RL

-163 DMRGPQMLQLSGEQS
+163 DLQAPQLAQLSVGQS
-178 ELLARLSGMG
+178 DLLARLSGLG
-188 LSMGQLQ
+188 LTMGQLQ
-195 PFGLRKALAPYFR
+195 PQGLRKALAPYFR
-208 SLESQLSQRQNV
+208 SVENQLTQRQKV
-220 EAEPRS
+220 EDEPRS

-238 DTGASVNGLSE
+238 DTGASLNGLSE
-249 ELHKALN
+249 DLHKALN
-256 EIEAAQVQSAIDL
+256 ELEAAQLQSAIDL
-269 NRGELNLRLMLPFSD
+269 TRGELNLRLMLPFTD

-298 PGDENPPLSVD
+298 PGEENPPLSVD

-327 AGQQVELTMWAL
+327 AGHQVELTMWAL

-345 QARSHATELVLELG
+345 QARTHATDLVLELG

-373 PRPGSDQARP
+373 PRPGTELARP
-383 SAGRGLVVD
+383 APQRGLVVD

>member
-1 MLGTE
+1 MLGAE
-6 SVLSTLRPMPVL
+6 SVLGAMRATPVQ
-18 LDTRPHWIENTQAR
+18 LDMRAHWVETSMAE

-37 DGQVVQASVEEKDGR
+37 DGQVVQALVERKDGR

-74 KPFLRVSVNPGGW
+74 KPFLRVSLNPGGW
-87 GLLIQTPHEAV
+87 GLLIQNPTDLS
-98 AAQAKFNITS
+98 AAT
-108 AQGGDKA
+108 DKA
-115 NLGSLSAPGSSAG
+115 NLALSALGGKGAAG
-128 LAEEAVGASATTHRL
+128 AVSGAGIVAADAVASPTATSNRL

-153 AAFRQLLQMI
+153 AAFRHLLQLI
-163 DMRGPQMLQLSGEQS
+163 DMRAPQISQLTMGQS
-178 ELLARLSGMG
+178 DVLARLSGLG

-195 PFGLRKALAPYFR
+195 PLGLRKALAPYFR
-208 SLESQLSQRQNV
+208 SVESQLSQRQKV
-220 EAEPRS
+220 EDEPRS
-226 LIRQLLGSLGEE
+226 LIRQLLSSLGEE

-249 ELHKALN
+249 DLHKALN
-256 EIEAAQVQSAIDL
+256 ELEAAQLQSAIDL

-309 IHSQSRLLGEVW
+309 IHSQSRRLGEVW

-327 AGQQVELTMWAL
+327 AGHQVELTMWAL
-339 REDVAQ
+339 REEVAQ
-345 QARSHATELVLELG
+345 QARAHATELVMELG

-373 PRPGSDQARP
+373 PRPGTDTARP
-383 SAGRGLVVD
+383 APQRGLVVD

>member
-6 SVLSTLRPMPVL
+6 SVLGAMRATPVQ
-18 LDTRPHWIENTQAR
+18 LDMRTHWLETSMAE

-37 DGQVVQASVEEKDGR
+37 DGQVVQALVEKKDGR

-87 GLLIQTPHEAV
+87 GLLIQNPTDLSAATDKTKLALDGLGGKALTGSPAGAGFV
-98 AAQAKFNITS
+98 AADAVVSTS
-108 AQGGDKA
+108 ATS
-115 NLGSLSAPGSSAG
+115 N
-128 LAEEAVGASATTHRL
+128 RL

-153 AAFRQLLQMI
+153 AAFRHLLQMM
-163 DMRGPQMLQLSGEQS
+163 DLRAPQITQLSAGQS
-178 ELLARLSGMG
+178 DLLARLSGLG
-188 LSMGQLQ
+188 LSMAQLQ
-195 PFGLRKALAPYFR
+195 PLGLRKALAPYFR
-208 SLESQLSQRQNV
+208 SVESQLSQRQKV
-220 EAEPRS
+220 EDTPRS
-226 LIRQLLGSLGEE
+226 LIRQLLDSLGEE

-249 ELHKALN
+249 DLHKALN
-256 EIEAAQVQSAIDL
+256 ELEAAQLQSAIDL
-269 NRGELNLRLMLPFSD
+269 NRGELNLRLMLPFTD

-298 PGDENPPLSVD
+298 PGEENPPLSVD

-327 AGQQVELTMWAL
+327 AGHQVELTMWAL

-345 QARSHATELVLELG
+345 QARSHSSELVLELG

-373 PRPGSDQARP
+373 PRPASDPSRP
-383 SAGRGLVVD
+383 APQRGLVVD

>member
-6 SVLSTLRPMPVL
+6 SVLSALRATPVQ
-18 LDTRPHWIENTQAR
+18 LDMRPHWIETSMAE

-37 DGQVVQASVEEKDGR
+37 DGQVVQALVDKKDGR

-59 FSFDLPN
+59 FSFELPN

-74 KPFLRVSVNPGGW
+74 KPFLRVNANPGGW
-87 GLLIQTPHEAV
+87 GLLIQTPTDAAV
-98 AAQAKFNITS
+98 VENPNLALAGLVGKGSAQA
-108 AQGGDKA
+108 
-115 NLGSLSAPGSSAG
+115 LSASGSAP
-128 LAEEAVGASATTHRL
+128 AETVASPSATSNRL

-163 DMRGPQMLQLSGEQS
+163 DMRAPQMMQLSLEQS
-178 ELLARLSGMG
+178 ELLARISGFG

-195 PFGLRKALAPYFR
+195 PMGLRKALAPYFK
-208 SLESQLSQRQNV
+208 SVENQLSQRQKV
-220 EAEPRS
+220 EDEPRS

-238 DTGASVNGLSE
+238 DTGASVSGLSE

-256 EIEAAQVQSAIDL
+256 ELEAAQVQSAIDH
-269 NRGELNLRLMLPFSD
+269 NRGELNLRLMLPFTD

-289 LHFQRPPRQ
+289 LHFQRPPRK
-298 PGDENPPLSVD
+298 PGDESPPLSVD
-309 IHSQSRLLGEVW
+309 IHSQSLLLGEVW

-327 AGQQVELTMWAL
+327 ARHQVELTMWAL
-339 REDVAQ
+339 REEVAQ
-345 QARSHATELVLELG
+345 QARLHATELVLELG

-366 QFQIYNS
+366 QFQIYNA
-373 PRPGSDQARP
+373 PRPGSDLVRTP
-383 SAGRGLVVD
+383 PDRGLVVD

>member
-1 MLGTE
+1 MLGAE
-6 SVLSTLRPMPVL
+6 SVLGAMRATPVQ
-18 LDTRPHWIENTQAR
+18 LDMRPHWVETSLAE

-37 DGQVVQASVEEKDGR
+37 DGQVVQALVEKKDGR

-74 KPFLRVSVNPGGW
+74 KPFLRASVNPGGW
-87 GLLIQTPHEAV
+87 GLLIQNPTDLS
-98 AAQAKFNITS
+98 AAT
-108 AQGGDKA
+108 DKA
-115 NLGSLSAPGSSAG
+115 NVALSALGGKGAAG
-128 LAEEAVGASATTHRL
+128 AVSGAGIVAADAVASPTATSNRL

-163 DMRGPQMLQLSGEQS
+163 DMRAPQIAQLTMGQS
-178 ELLARLSGMG
+178 DVLARLSGLG

-195 PFGLRKALAPYFR
+195 PLGLRKALAPYFR
-208 SLESQLSQRQNV
+208 SVESQLSQRQKV
-220 EAEPRS
+220 EDEPRS
-226 LIRQLLGSLGEE
+226 LIRELLSSLGEE

-249 ELHKALN
+249 DLHKALN
-256 EIEAAQVQSAIDL
+256 ELEAAQLQSAIDL

-309 IHSQSRLLGEVW
+309 IHSQSRRLGEVW

-327 AGQQVELTMWAL
+327 AGHQVELTMWAL
-339 REDVAQ
+339 REEVAQ
-345 QARSHATELVLELG
+345 QARTHATELVMELG

-373 PRPGSDQARP
+373 PRPGIDAARP
-383 SAGRGLVVD
+383 APQRGLVVD

>member
-6 SVLSTLRPMPVL
+6 SVLGAMRATPVQ
-18 LDTRPHWIENTQAR
+18 LDMRTHWLETSMAE

-37 DGQVVQASVEEKDGR
+37 DGQVVQALVEKKDGR

-87 GLLIQTPHEAV
+87 GLLIQNPTDLSAAADKTKLALDGLGGKALTGSPAGAGFV
-98 AAQAKFNITS
+98 AADAVLSTS
-108 AQGGDKA
+108 ATS
-115 NLGSLSAPGSSAG
+115 N
-128 LAEEAVGASATTHRL
+128 RL

-153 AAFRQLLQMI
+153 AAFRHLLQMM
-163 DMRGPQMLQLSGEQS
+163 DLRAPQITQLSAGQS
-178 ELLARLSGMG
+178 DLLARLSGLG
-188 LSMGQLQ
+188 LSMAQLQ
-195 PFGLRKALAPYFR
+195 PLGLRKALAPYFR
-208 SLESQLSQRQNV
+208 SVESQLSQRQKV
-220 EAEPRS
+220 EDTPRS
-226 LIRQLLGSLGEE
+226 LIRQLLDSLGEE

-249 ELHKALN
+249 DLHKALN
-256 EIEAAQVQSAIDL
+256 ELEAAQLQSAIDL
-269 NRGELNLRLMLPFSD
+269 TRGELNLRLMLPFTD

-298 PGDENPPLSVD
+298 PGEENPPLSVD

-327 AGQQVELTMWAL
+327 AGHQVELTMWAL

-345 QARSHATELVLELG
+345 QARSHSTELVLELG

-373 PRPGSDQARP
+373 PRPASDQSRP
-383 SAGRGLVVD
+383 APQRGLVVD

>member
-1 MLGTE
+1 MLGAE
-6 SVLSTLRPMPVL
+6 SVLGAMRATPVQ
-18 LDTRPHWIENTQAR
+18 LDMRPHWVETSMAE

-37 DGQVVQASVEEKDGR
+37 DGQVVQALVEKKDGR

-74 KPFLRVSVNPGGW
+74 KPFLRVSLNPGGW
-87 GLLIQTPHEAV
+87 GLLIQNPTDLP
-98 AAQAKFNITS
+98 AAT
-108 AQGGDKA
+108 DKA
-115 NLGSLSAPGSSAG
+115 NVALSGLGGKGAAG
-128 LAEEAVGASATTHRL
+128 AVSGAGFVAADAVASPTATSNRL

-163 DMRGPQMLQLSGEQS
+163 DMRAPQIAQLSMGQS
-178 ELLARLSGMG
+178 DVLARLSGLG

-195 PFGLRKALAPYFR
+195 PLGLRKALAPYFR
-208 SLESQLSQRQNV
+208 SVESQLSQRQKV
-220 EAEPRS
+220 EDEPRS
-226 LIRQLLGSLGEE
+226 LIRQLLSSLGEE

-249 ELHKALN
+249 DLHKALN
-256 EIEAAQVQSAIDL
+256 ELEAAQLQSAIDL

-309 IHSQSRLLGEVW
+309 IHSQSRRLGEVW

-327 AGQQVELTMWAL
+327 AGHQVELTMWAL
-339 REDVAQ
+339 REEVAQ
-345 QARSHATELVLELG
+345 QARAHATELVMELG

-373 PRPGSDQARP
+373 PRPGTDTARP
-383 SAGRGLVVD
+383 APQRGLVVD

>member
-1 MLGTE
+1 MLGAE
-6 SVLSTLRPMPVL
+6 SVLGAMRATPVQ
-18 LDTRPHWIENTQAR
+18 LDMRPHWVETSMAE

-37 DGQVVQASVEEKDGR
+37 DGQVVQALVEKKDGR

-74 KPFLRVSVNPGGW
+74 KPFLRVSLNPGGW
-87 GLLIQTPHEAV
+87 GLLIQNPTDPSAAADKTKLALDGLGGKGLTGSPAAAGFV
-98 AAQAKFNITS
+98 AADALASTS
-108 AQGGDKA
+108 ATS
-115 NLGSLSAPGSSAG
+115 N
-128 LAEEAVGASATTHRL
+128 RL

-163 DMRGPQMLQLSGEQS
+163 DMRAPQIAQLTMGQS
-178 ELLARLSGMG
+178 DVLARLSGLG

-195 PFGLRKALAPYFR
+195 PLGLRKALAPYFR
-208 SLESQLSQRQNV
+208 SVESQLSQRQKV
-220 EAEPRS
+220 EDEPRS

-249 ELHKALN
+249 DLHKALN
-256 EIEAAQVQSAIDL
+256 ELEAAQLQSAIDL

-327 AGQQVELTMWAL
+327 AGHQVELTMWAL
-339 REDVAQ
+339 REEVAQ
-345 QARSHATELVLELG
+345 QARTHATELVMELG

-373 PRPGSDQARP
+373 PRPGTDAARP
-383 SAGRGLVVD
+383 APQRGLVVD

>member
-1 MLGTE
+1 MLGAE
-6 SVLSTLRPMPVL
+6 SVLGAMRATPVQ
-18 LDTRPHWIENTQAR
+18 LDMRPHWVETSMAE

-37 DGQVVQASVEEKDGR
+37 DGQVVQALVERKDGR

-87 GLLIQTPHEAV
+87 GLLIQNPTDLS
-98 AAQAKFNITS
+98 AAT
-108 AQGGDKA
+108 DKA
-115 NLGSLSAPGSSAG
+115 NVALSGLGGKGAAVSGAG
-128 LAEEAVGASATTHRL
+128 FVAADAVASPTATSNRL

-163 DMRGPQMLQLSGEQS
+163 DMRAPQIAQLTMGQS
-178 ELLARLSGMG
+178 DVLARLSGLG

-195 PFGLRKALAPYFR
+195 PLGLRKALAPYFR
-208 SLESQLSQRQNV
+208 SVENQLSQRQKV
-220 EAEPRS
+220 EDEPRS

-249 ELHKALN
+249 DLHKALN
-256 EIEAAQVQSAIDL
+256 ELEAAQLQSAIDL

-327 AGQQVELTMWAL
+327 AGHQVELTMWAL
-339 REDVAQ
+339 REEVAQ
-345 QARSHATELVLELG
+345 QARTHATELVMELG

-373 PRPGSDQARP
+373 PRPGTDAARP
-383 SAGRGLVVD
+383 APQRGLVVD

>member
-1 MLGTE
+1 MLGAE
-6 SVLSTLRPMPVL
+6 SVLGAMRATPVQ
-18 LDTRPHWIENTQAR
+18 LDMRPHWIETSMAE

-37 DGQVVQASVEEKDGR
+37 DGQVVQALVERKDGR

-74 KPFLRVSVNPGGW
+74 KPFLRVSLNPGGW
-87 GLLIQTPHEAV
+87 GLLIQNPTDLP
-98 AAQAKFNITS
+98 AAT
-108 AQGGDKA
+108 DKA
-115 NLGSLSAPGSSAG
+115 NVALSGLGGKGAAG
-128 LAEEAVGASATTHRL
+128 AVSGAGFVAADAVASPTATSNRL

-163 DMRGPQMLQLSGEQS
+163 DMRAPQIAQLSMGQS
-178 ELLARLSGMG
+178 DVLARLSGLG

-195 PFGLRKALAPYFR
+195 PLGLRKALAPYFR
-208 SLESQLSQRQNV
+208 SVESQLSQRQKV
-220 EAEPRS
+220 EDEPRS

-249 ELHKALN
+249 DLHKALN
-256 EIEAAQVQSAIDL
+256 ELEAAQLQSAIDL

-327 AGQQVELTMWAL
+327 AGHQVELTMWAL
-339 REDVAQ
+339 REEVAQ
-345 QARSHATELVLELG
+345 QARTHATELVMELG

-373 PRPGSDQARP
+373 PRPGTDAARP
-383 SAGRGLVVD
+383 APQRGLVVD